1 MSDFWI
7 YFQTAWRFI
16 LDIKGYHHTLFL
28 IALIAPYTFKD
39 WKSILIL
46 FSAFA
51 LGEIIAMVLSVSGI
65 LVIKTN
71 LYEFLIPA
79 TIVST
84 ASFNII
90 TIGKS
95 QKANTLNWIAVVV
108 FFFGIVHGLV
118 MSNPFKSVVTGKLS
132 DKILPLFEFITGIQA
147 AQLLIVFLILVF
159 SYIVQNFFKFS
170 KRDFI
175 LTFSSF
181 VIGIALPIIAK
192 NTLLH

>member
-28 IALIAPYTFKD
+28 IALMAPYAFKD
-39 WKSILIL
+39 WKPILIL
-46 FSAFA
+46 IATFA
-51 LGEIIAMVLSVSGI
+51 IGELVAMVLSVLGVLI
-65 LVIKTN
+65 IKTN

-79 TIVST
+79 TIVIT

-95 QKANTLNWIAVVV
+95 HKANTINWIAIVIL
-108 FFFGIVHGLV
+108 FFGIVHGLV
-118 MSNPFKSVVTGKLS
+118 LSDSFKSVAKGKLS

-147 AQLLIVFLILVF
+147 GQLFIVFLILII
-159 SYIVQNFFKFS
+159 SYAVQNFFKFS

-181 VIGIALPIIAK
+181 VIGVALPIIVK
-192 NTLLH
+192 NVLLK

>member
-28 IALIAPYTFKD
+28 IALMAPYAFKD
-39 WKSILIL
+39 WKPILIL
-46 FSAFA
+46 IATFA
-51 LGEIIAMVLSVSGI
+51 IGEIVAMVLSVLGVLI
-65 LVIKTN
+65 IKTN

-79 TIVST
+79 TIVIT

-95 QKANTLNWIAVVV
+95 HKANTINWIAIVIL
-108 FFFGIVHGLV
+108 FFGIVHGLV
-118 MSNPFKSVVTGKLS
+118 LSDSFKSVAKGKLS

-147 AQLLIVFLILVF
+147 GQLFIVFLILII
-159 SYIVQNFFKFS
+159 SYAVQNFFKFS

-181 VIGIALPIIAK
+181 VIGVALPIIVK
-192 NTLLH
+192 NVLLK

>member
-1 MSDFWI
+1 
-7 YFQTAWRFI
+7 
-16 LDIKGYHHTLFL
+16 
-28 IALIAPYTFKD
+28 
-39 WKSILIL
+39 
-46 FSAFA
+46 
-51 LGEIIAMVLSVSGI
+51 
-65 LVIKTN
+65 
-71 LYEFLIPA
+71 
-79 TIVST
+79 
-84 ASFNII
+84 
-90 TIGKS
+90 
-95 QKANTLNWIAVVV
+95 
-108 FFFGIVHGLV
+108 
-118 MSNPFKSVVTGKLS
+118 MSNPFKSVVSGKLS

>member
-28 IALIAPYTFKD
+28 IALMAPYAFKD
-39 WKSILIL
+39 WKPILIL
-46 FSAFA
+46 IATFA
-51 LGEIIAMVLSVSGI
+51 IGEIVAMVLSVLGV

-79 TIVST
+79 TIVIT

-95 QKANTLNWIAVVV
+95 HKANTINWIAIVIL
-108 FFFGIVHGLV
+108 FFGIVHGLV
-118 MSNPFKSVVTGKLS
+118 LSDSFKSVAKGKLS

-147 AQLLIVFLILVF
+147 GQLFIVFLILII
-159 SYIVQNFFKFS
+159 SYAVQNFFKFS

-181 VIGIALPIIAK
+181 VIGVALPIIVK
-192 NTLLH
+192 NVLLK